1 MEGVTL
7 DMERFRQGDSLIFKT
22 VFDGLYHSL
31 CLFTNR
37 FLNNLDASEDIVQEA
52 FCALWKHREAMESVI
67 HIKSFLYS
75 VTRNTVLNYIK
86 HQKIRLRYEQSL
98 HDLED
103 KTLFEYFIIE
113 EEVERILLKTQENL
127 PPKCKRIFILAIQ
140 GKNNDEIAKE
150 LNISVNTVKTQKK
163 IAYRTLKDYTYEI
176 TCLLF
181 LLQK

>member
-52 FCALWKHREAMESVI
+52 FCALWNHREEMESVI

-103 KTLFEYFIIE
+103 KTLFEYFIFF
-113 EEVERILLKTQENL
+113 
-127 PPKCKRIFILAIQ
+127 P
-140 GKNNDEIAKE
+140 
-150 LNISVNTVKTQKK
+150 
-163 IAYRTLKDYTYEI
+163 
-176 TCLLF
+176 LF
-181 LLQK
+181 M

>member
-52 FCALWKHREAMESVI
+52 FCALWNHREEMESVI

-86 HQKIRLRYEQSL
+86 HQKITLRAEFARFRRQN
-98 HDLED
+98 
-103 KTLFEYFIIE
+103 FI
-113 EEVERILLKTQENL
+113 
-127 PPKCKRIFILAIQ
+127 RIFHYRGRSGA
-140 GKNNDEIAKE
+140 DIA
-150 LNISVNTVKTQKK
+150 
-163 IAYRTLKDYTYEI
+163 
-176 TCLLF
+176 
-181 LLQK
+181 

>member
-52 FCALWKHREAMESVI
+52 FCALWNHREEMESVI

-127 PPKCKRIFILAIQ
+127 PPKCKRIFILA
-140 GKNNDEIAKE
+140 KE

-163 IAYRTLKDYTYEI
+163 IAYRTLKDYIYEI

>member
-52 FCALWKHREAMESVI
+52 FCALWNHREEMESVI

-113 EEVERILLKTQENL
+113 EEVERILLKI
-127 PPKCKRIFILAIQ
+127 PKIFRPNVNDFILAIQ

-163 IAYRTLKDYTYEI
+163 
-176 TCLLF
+176 
-181 LLQK
+181 

>member
-52 FCALWKHREAMESVI
+52 FCALWNHREEMESVI

-75 VTRNTVLNYIK
+75 VTRNTVLNYITK
-86 HQKIRLRYEQSL
+86 VSQVKIHKR
-98 HDLED
+98 DL
-103 KTLFEYFIIE
+103 T
-113 EEVERILLKTQENL
+113 
-127 PPKCKRIFILAIQ
+127 
-140 GKNNDEIAKE
+140 
-150 LNISVNTVKTQKK
+150 
-163 IAYRTLKDYTYEI
+163 
-176 TCLLF
+176 
-181 LLQK
+181 

>member
-1 MEGVTL
+1 MPLLPFG
-7 DMERFRQGDSLIFKT
+7 
-22 VFDGLYHSL
+22 YN
-31 CLFTNR
+31 NR
-37 FLNNLDASEDIVQEA
+37 FLRMFCPFSWQRQIPLA
-52 FCALWKHREAMESVI
+52 FPIWLH
-67 HIKSFLYS
+67 FLIND
-75 VTRNTVLNYIK
+75 THHNTVLNYIK

-103 KTLFEYFIIE
+103 KTLFEYFSIE

-163 IAYRTLKDYTYEI
+163 IAYRTLKDYIYEI

>member
-52 FCALWKHREAMESVI
+52 FCALWNHREEMESVI

-75 VTRNTVLNYIK
+75 VTR
-86 HQKIRLRYEQSL
+86 
-98 HDLED
+98 
-103 KTLFEYFIIE
+103 
-113 EEVERILLKTQENL
+113 
-127 PPKCKRIFILAIQ
+127 
-140 GKNNDEIAKE
+140 
-150 LNISVNTVKTQKK
+150 NISVNTVKTQKK
-163 IAYRTLKDYTYEI
+163 IAYRTLKDYIYEI

>member
-52 FCALWKHREAMESVI
+52 FCALWNHREEMESVI

-86 HQKIRLRYEQSL
+86 HQKIRLRYEQSFYGIDRNIQFFGNL
-98 HDLED
+98 
-103 KTLFEYFIIE
+103 II
-113 EEVERILLKTQENL
+113 VFALY
-127 PPKCKRIFILAIQ
+127 
-140 GKNNDEIAKE
+140 GKNENSFTFGRKIFLGFKQYPLHFFLYNEIFE
-150 LNISVNTVKTQKK
+150 
-163 IAYRTLKDYTYEI
+163 
-176 TCLLF
+176 
-181 LLQK
+181 

>member
-52 FCALWKHREAMESVI
+52 FCALWNHREEMESVI

-86 HQKIRLRYEQSL
+86 HQKIRLRYEQ
-98 HDLED
+98 
-103 KTLFEYFIIE
+103 
-113 EEVERILLKTQENL
+113 RLLKTQENL

-163 IAYRTLKDYTYEI
+163 IAYRTLKDYIYEI